1 MDSLK
6 ALIADFS
13 LTAEER
19 KRILKDLDHSMPDS
33 FKRIAESVLSGC
45 FVVSSEGKDDVRIYP
60 TVVEF
65 YYHEEGDG
73 GIKDPIVYHRNTLS
87 SEKNVI
93 PIGIFHNHVSGVD
106 ITFERNI
113 GRIVRA
119 SVLIR
124 AFSIEGGLNKAS
136 MDAFSIPLTNNEHST
151 HIYAALFSQF
161 SMFDG
166 FTIKWEDGKEPAKI
180 KEGER
185 TNVYRYNIETN
196 KKGQPISVKTD
207 IKCPRLC
214 QAIKLQ

>member
-6 ALIADFS
+6 KLIANFS

-19 KRILKDLDHSMPDS
+19 IKIIKDLDHSMPDS
-33 FKRIAESVLSGC
+33 FRRIAESVLSGC

-65 YYHEEGDG
+65 YYHEEGEG

-87 SEKNVI
+87 SEKDLI
-93 PIGIFHNHVSGVD
+93 PVGILHHHVSGVD
-106 ITFERNI
+106 ITFEHNI

-124 AFSIEGGLNKAS
+124 AFSIEGSINNAS
-136 MDAFSIPLTNNEHST
+136 MDAFSIPLTNNGNST
-151 HIYAALFSQF
+151 HLYAALFSQF
-161 SMFDG
+161 SLFDG
-166 FTIKWEDGKEPAKI
+166 FAIKWEDGKEPARI

-185 TNVYRYNIETN
+185 KNVFRYNIETN
-196 KKGQPISVKTD
+196 KKGQQIYVKTD
-207 IKCPRLC
+207 IKCPRLW